1 VRRLFVG
8 ASFTRALKRIARR
21 RPDLRDPI
29 EDALCRLSIDPFDS
43 SLRTHK
49 LKGQFKGTFACS
61 VEYHTRILFEL
72 VPDPDHGDD
81 AILLIDIGSH
91 EDVY

>member
-1 VRRLFVG
+1 MRSLFAS

-21 RPDLRDPI
+21 SPHLRDPI
-29 EDALCRLSIDPFDS
+29 EDALYRLSIDPFDS
-43 SLRTHK
+43 SLKTHK
-49 LKGQFKGTFACS
+49 LKGQLQGTLACS
-61 VEYHTRILFEL
+61 VQYDTRILFEL
-72 VPDPDHGDD
+72 LPDPEHGGD